1 MNPTEETASYE
12 DNVAIMNA
20 AENPDTMEDAISA
33 LVNLGYQR
41 LEAYK
46 AVNKAAKNKPD
57 AGVSDLIKLA
67 LREFAQK
74 D

>member
-1 MNPTEETASYE
+1 MNPTEETANYE
-12 DNVAIMNA
+12 DNVAMLNA
-20 AENPDTMEDAISA
+20 AEDPEAMEDAISA

-46 AVNKAAKNKPD
+46 AVNKAAANKPD
-57 AGVSDLIKLA
+57 AGVSELIKLA
-67 LREFAQK
+67 LKEFAQK